1 MLLPVLLLLLAAA
14 LQAFLGQGNSASV
27 SKMTPEKQKE
37 ILDAFNAIRRDVKPT
52 AANMLKM
59 TWSDEATETA
69 SRWASKCQFRNS
81 PIEERM
87 VGGFACGETLSQT
100 VTANSWTDII
110 KLWSKSK
117 TNFKYGIG
125 PVDPRKSIYTYTQ
138 LIWYNSHKVG
148 CAVAY
153 CPKNTFPYLFLCHYC
168 PSGNAQDKIA
178 TPYKEGLPCADCPSD
193 CDNKLCTKA
202 CEYMNSHNQC
212 QDLKD
217 RFSCESG
224 FMNDF
229 CKATCKCTTE
239 IMMHLLITF
248 LPLAAMLHLPLSQG
262 ENGMAMSLSEK
273 QQKEIVDAYNN
284 IRRRVRPT
292 ASNML
297 KMTWS
302 EEAAE
307 SAKEW
312 AQQCTGK
319 TTPMNGRIVDGILC
333 GESIS
338 QATFARRWS
347 DVIRT
352 WNSTSAAFKYG
363 IKRPQEEQRS
373 SFAYTQ
379 MVWYSSHKIGCTFAY
394 CQGNAYPYL
403 YMCRY
408 CPVGN
413 ILESIATPYKKGPPC
428 GDCPHNCEDKLCTNP
443 CKYRDRQLN
452 CADTIREYGCE
463 QDWVQK
469 DCKASCEC
477 QTEIK

>member
-1 MLLPVLLLLLAAA
+1 
-14 LQAFLGQGNSASV
+14 
-27 SKMTPEKQKE
+27 MTPEKQKE

-239 IMMHLLITF
+239 IM
-248 LPLAAMLHLPLSQG
+248 
-262 ENGMAMSLSEK
+262 
-273 QQKEIVDAYNN
+273 
-284 IRRRVRPT
+284 
-292 ASNML
+292 
-297 KMTWS
+297 
-302 EEAAE
+302 
-307 SAKEW
+307 
-312 AQQCTGK
+312 
-319 TTPMNGRIVDGILC
+319 
-333 GESIS
+333 
-338 QATFARRWS
+338 
-347 DVIRT
+347 
-352 WNSTSAAFKYG
+352 
-363 IKRPQEEQRS
+363 
-373 SFAYTQ
+373 
-379 MVWYSSHKIGCTFAY
+379 VWYSSHKIGCTFAY